1 MDLSAFSNDNFDAK
15 EWINS
20 TFQLPEAKENKE
32 TYSSTLVMKLQLF
45 IQEVNNALEV
55 TSQQVMQVIPRIVRE
70 LDAMREE
77 ALLLKEQMK
86 TVKEDVMKVEH
97 DSTKSMKTLLLIDS
111 VKSRMQEATK
121 SLKEADNW
129 STLSA
134 DVEDVFQ
141 TGDINAIAARLIGM
155 QNSLEI
161 LVHVPN
167 YAERFQRLENLKN
180 RLEAMLSPQLI
191 AAFNSKSL
199 ELSQMYVKIFLD
211 IKRLPQLQKYYHNC
225 QKNQLL
231 EQWRLIVESDPEE
244 TFSDWISNFHDI
256 LLSTWHSQMSWCSQV
271 FLDLPTVQILCE
283 LIVDVLSS
291 LDPSLSFC
299 IEIAFREHSCPLL
312 YLIDLKQTV
321 DRFAKSLEVAIQSI
335 SPDQLKS
342 DNVAT
347 LAQSLYASY
356 RPFIDEYSILE
367 ENLLLSNLCSLSVIS
382 EEVMDA
388 VHHLGDSVSKVL
400 YLCQEAENRC
410 QQLTHGCG
418 YPGLVIAIKML
429 YRQYAEQHRMV
440 LNELKSIKKRQ
451 DQSKIDDN
459 DWTLFQHSLHVLQIT
474 GEVLLQLDNLE
485 SSLINNIKET
495 AQKLGYNIEIGA
507 NRLEQSVL
515 VEKKSSN
522 PFHAYDELLLS
533 PAKKRELKKLFLKLC
548 DADDYKV
555 LDDSF
560 KIFRSLCAEIGKL
573 VFDIVFDKIW
583 VHIQDI
589 PTLQVWSTENPTGV
603 LMSDLPAFS
612 FSPQE
617 YITQIGQYIMTLPQ
631 HIEPFVLQDNP
642 ALVTALKHEQLPY
655 TKPNDCVDHVADYLL
670 SCIARGTLQIYFEA
684 ILKIPQLTSYA
695 NNQLITDI
703 GYLCDVLDDLG
714 LSPSENLCNLL
725 LLLKAS
731 SQDYSKTAQGKPE
744 YLVKTIKAEEVALSE
759 EH

>member
-1 MDLSAFSNDNFDAK
+1 
-15 EWINS
+15 
-20 TFQLPEAKENKE
+20 
-32 TYSSTLVMKLQLF
+32 MKLQLF

-744 YLVKTIKAEEVALSE
+744 YLVKTIKVMSQAQIPTPPEKLEVWESE
-759 EH
+759 LNPDPPKWWRKWLYRKSINKNIKIKGI

>member
-15 EWINS
+15 DWINS

-32 TYSSTLVMKLQLF
+32 AYSSTLVMKLQLF

-86 TVKEDVMKVEH
+86 TVKDDITKVEH

-141 TGDINAIAARLIGM
+141 TGDINAIAARLVGM

-256 LLSTWHSQMSWCSQV
+256 LLSTWHSQMNWCSQV

-291 LDPSLSFC
+291 LDPSLSSC
-299 IEIAFREHSCPLL
+299 IETAFKEHSCPLL

-321 DRFAKSLEVAIQSI
+321 DRFAKSLEVAIQGI
-335 SPDQLKS
+335 SSDHLKS

-367 ENLLLSNLCSLSVIS
+367 ENLLLSNLCSLSVTS
-382 EEVMDA
+382 EEIMDA
-388 VHHLGDSVSKVL
+388 VHNLGDSVSKVL
-400 YLCQEAENRC
+400 YLCQEADNRC

-418 YPGLVIAIKML
+418 YPGLIIALKML
-429 YRQYAEQHRMV
+429 YRQYAEQHKMV
-440 LNELKSIKKRQ
+440 LNELKSIKKKQ
-451 DQSKIDDN
+451 DHAKIDDN
-459 DWTLFQHSLHVLQIT
+459 DWTLFQHALHILQIT
-474 GEVLLQLDNLE
+474 GEVLLQLENLE
-485 SSLINNIKET
+485 ANLINNIKET
-495 AQKLGYNIEIGA
+495 AQKLGYTIEAGV
-507 NRLEQSVL
+507 NKLEQSSL
-515 VEKKSSN
+515 GEKKSPN

-533 PAKKRELKKLFLKLC
+533 PAKKRELRKLFLKLC
-548 DADDYKV
+548 DAEDFRV

-573 VFDIVFDKIW
+573 VFDVVFDKIW
-583 VHIQDI
+583 THIQEI
-589 PTLQVWSTENPTGV
+589 PSLQVWSTENPAGV

-684 ILKIPQLTSYA
+684 ILKIPHLTSYA

-703 GYLCDVLDDLG
+703 GYVCDVLDDLG
-714 LSPSENLCNLL
+714 LSPSDNLGNLL

-731 SQDYSKTAQGKPE
+731 SRDYAKTAQGKPE
-744 YLVKTIKAEEVALSE
+744 HLVKTVKAMRKL
-759 EH
+759 

>member
-548 DADDYKV
+548 DADDFKV

-744 YLVKTIKAEEVALSE
+744 YLVKTIKVMRKL
-759 EH
+759 

>member
-299 IEIAFREHSCPLL
+299 IEIAFREHSCSLL

-418 YPGLVIAIKML
+418 YPGLIIAIKML

-744 YLVKTIKAEEVALSE
+744 YLVKTVKVMRKL
-759 EH
+759 